1 MFKKTVQFYNLKSHL
16 GGILMSESQLKK
28 QVALFAKLVWDRK
41 LTDGTGGNMSIRNKD
56 KIYITPTSTIKHF
69 LTENDII
76 TIDKNGNKIEG
87 EKEPSSERRMHI
99 KIYEKASD
107 VNAIIHAHPRYATS
121 FAVTFQKLPVYALPE
136 SALVLDPITYI
147 EYQMPGTQEFADAF
161 AKGLEEGSRVFVLQ
175 NHGVTVAGKDIEE
188 AYMKLETLEF
198 LAEVSVISKLYSG
211 INEIPTEK
219 IKAFKEFFNKNS

>member
-1 MFKKTVQFYNLKSHL
+1 
-16 GGILMSESQLKK
+16 MSESQLKK

-76 TIDKNGNKIEG
+76 TVDKNGNKIEG

-211 INEIPTEK
+211 INETRIVLMLVHTLLSFANDMLY
-219 IKAFKEFFNKNS
+219 I